1 MNYKKKAVLISIIV
15 SIITVLLIV
24 GGIFGIKWLIDN
36 NKISIEEKT
45 DNDVEE
51 KIIKVKTVDENLVK
65 ELEKFKEI
73 EELDDLFI
81 ELKGNKI
88 FITAEVEKNI
98 TMNKCKEIGNES
110 LSYFSKNTLDNYD
123 INYVF
128 ENDHDGEE
136 FTIIGYK
143 NSSKEEID
151 W

>member
-15 SIITVLLIV
+15 AIVTVLMLV
-24 GGIFGIKWLIDN
+24 GVILGIKCLFDDHKKARI
-36 NKISIEEKT
+36 NKK

-110 LSYFSKNTLDNYD
+110 LSYFSKKTLDNYD
-123 INYVF
+123 INYIF